1 MFQSRQQLLSRG
13 LRGSIALFATTA
25 IIVGAMT
32 SDVSAQA
39 GASSPAQAGA
49 SSRAPRAR
57 QLTDSVA
64 AAMNRQLVRPVA
76 VVPEQ
81 APTAASA
88 FGSALL
94 ACDKDA
100 GAAADAIA
108 LPGVK
113 GDLKLDKCYRGRD
126 HLVCNLNVL
135 TREATALSQ
144 EYSKIIDAGYPDL
157 GNISAVCAIKPDNL
171 GSDKSRANEFTNR
184 FRVLKAAYTARMS
197 CMGRIQLQL
206 REVTLPDMAQAP
218 DVLKSMVD
226 SIEGDSKELV
236 ALQAQVADLATR
248 IEASE
253 KAMTTI
259 QKVSAAVCP
268 KDRKSVANAEEGSK
282 Q

>member
-1 MFQSRQQLLSRG
+1 MFQSRQQLLSRR
-13 LRGSIALFATTA
+13 LCGSIALFATTA

-39 GASSPAQAGA
+39 SASSSAQASA
-49 SSRAPRAR
+49 SSRAARAR
-57 QLTDSVA
+57 QP
-64 AAMNRQLVRPVA
+64 VRPVA

-81 APTAASA
+81 APNAASA

-100 GAAADAIA
+100 GVAADAIA

-135 TREATALSQ
+135 TKEATALSQ
-144 EYSKIIDAGYPDL
+144 EFSKIIDAGYPDL
-157 GNISAVCAIKPDNL
+157 GNISAVCAIKLDNL
-171 GSDKSRANEFTNR
+171 GSDMSRANEFTNR
-184 FRVLKAAYTARMS
+184 FRALKAAYTARMS
-197 CMGRIQLQL
+197 CTGRIQQQL
-206 REVTLPDMAQAP
+206 REVTLPDMTQAP

-226 SIEGDSKELV
+226 GIEGDSKELV
-236 ALQAQVADLATR
+236 ALQAQVADLATK

-253 KAMTTI
+253 RAMATI
-259 QKVSAAVCP
+259 QKVSVAVCP
-268 KDRKSVANAEEGSK
+268 KDRQSVANAEEGSK

>member
-25 IIVGAMT
+25 IIVGAVT

-39 GASSPAQAGA
+39 GASSPAQAAA
-49 SSRAPRAR
+49 SSPA
-57 QLTDSVA
+57 QA
-64 AAMNRQLVRPVA
+64 AASSHAARAKQPVRPVA
-76 VVPEQ
+76 VALEQ
-81 APTAASA
+81 APNAASA

-126 HLVCNLNVL
+126 HLLCNLNVL
-135 TREATALSQ
+135 TKEATALSQ
-144 EYSKIIDAGYPDL
+144 EFSKIIDAGYPDL

-171 GSDKSRANEFTNR
+171 GSDMSRANEFTNR
-184 FRVLKAAYTARMS
+184 FRALKAAYTARMS
-197 CMGRIQLQL
+197 CTGRIQQQL
-206 REVTLPDMAQAP
+206 REVTLPDMTQAP

-226 SIEGDSKELV
+226 GIEGDSKELV
-236 ALQAQVADLATR
+236 ALQAQVADLATK

-253 KAMTTI
+253 KAMMTI
-259 QKVSAAVCP
+259 QKVSVAVCP
-268 KDRKSVANAEEGSK
+268 KDRTSVANAEEGSK

>member
-1 MFQSRQQLLSRG
+1 MFQSRQQLLFRG
-13 LRGSIALFATTA
+13 LRDSIALFATTA
-25 IIVGAMT
+25 IIISAMT
-32 SDVSAQA
+32 SDVSAQPGASSPVQA

-49 SSRAPRAR
+49 SSRVARAR
-57 QLTDSVA
+57 QP
-64 AAMNRQLVRPVA
+64 VRPVA

-81 APTAASA
+81 APNAASA

-100 GAAADAIA
+100 GVAADAFA

-126 HLVCNLNVL
+126 HLVCSLNVL
-135 TREATALSQ
+135 TTEATALSQ

-171 GSDKSRANEFTNR
+171 GSDMSRANEFTNR
-184 FRVLKAAYTARMS
+184 FRALKAAYTARMG
-197 CMGRIQLQL
+197 CTGRIEQQL
-206 REVTLPDMAQAP
+206 REVTLPDMTQAP

-253 KAMTTI
+253 KAMITI
-259 QKVSAAVCP
+259 QKVSVAVCP
-268 KDRKSVANAEEGSK
+268 KDRQSVANAEEGSK
-282 Q
+282 R

>member
-1 MFQSRQQLLSRG
+1 

-39 GASSPAQAGA
+39 GASSRVGALTSDVSAQAGA
-49 SSRAPRAR
+49 SSRAARAR
-57 QLTDSVA
+57 QP
-64 AAMNRQLVRPVA
+64 VRPVA

-81 APTAASA
+81 APNAASA

-135 TREATALSQ
+135 AKEATALSQ
-144 EYSKIIDAGYPDL
+144 EFSKIIDAGYPDL
-157 GNISAVCAIKPDNL
+157 GTISAVCAIKPDNL
-171 GSDKSRANEFTNR
+171 GSDKSRAAEFTNR
-184 FRVLKAAYTARMS
+184 FRALKAAYTARMS
-197 CMGRIQLQL
+197 CMGRI
-206 REVTLPDMAQAP
+206 
-218 DVLKSMVD
+218 
-226 SIEGDSKELV
+226 
-236 ALQAQVADLATR
+236 
-248 IEASE
+248 
-253 KAMTTI
+253 
-259 QKVSAAVCP
+259 
-268 KDRKSVANAEEGSK
+268 
-282 Q
+282 